1 MLFSSTDNVA
11 IKKETM
17 NADELINKVI
27 QYVRSAE
34 GTNSVRQTEHY
45 IKEHIAMF
53 DKQRIIDPNLLN
65 IPLCPGVPPA

>member
-1 MLFSSTDNVA
+1 MLFSSTNNIA

-17 NADELINKVI
+17 NADELINKVT

-34 GTNSVRQTEHY
+34 GTSSIRETEDY

-53 DKQRIIDPNLLN
+53 DKQRIIDPNFLN